1 MHSLKKFFSILLR
14 VGISLILLVLLFKF
28 NKIDLAGIWEIIRGA
43 NKVFLAFAF
52 LVFFL
57 NYFLCL
63 LRWSMLLRAADI
75 HLPLKRVII
84 SFSGGIFFNLFL
96 PSTIGGDVMRSAD
109 LAAHTRKTSEV
120 IASVFVDR
128 LSGYTG
134 LVILTL
140 LAVVFGWQ
148 YVQNASVLL
157 SVIIITAILVGVLLV
172 VFNKAAY
179 SMISKFL
186 STPGAGKIKASLKN
200 LHHEIHIFRRQKK
213 MLLNSVL
220 LSLLVQVTGPLSFY
234 LIATSIGI
242 NIKAI
247 YFFVFLPIIGA
258 ITLLPIS
265 IGGLGLRD
273 ASTIFYFGKAGVDE
287 HMSLAMS
294 LLSFAFI
301 IIFGAIGGI
310 IYVLTVRHR
319 RVQHHQSPPVR

>member
-1 MHSLKKFFSILLR
+1 MQSFKKFFSIFLR
-14 VGISLILLVLLFKF
+14 IGISLILLVLLFKF
-28 NKIDLAGIWEIIRGA
+28 NKIDTHGLWETIKSA
-43 NKVFLAFAF
+43 NKLFLF
-52 LVFFL
+52 LSFFVLFL
-57 NYFLCL
+57 NYCLCL
-63 LRWSMLLRAADI
+63 LRWRMLLDAADI

-109 LAAHTRKTSEV
+109 LAAHTKKTSEV
-120 IASVFVDR
+120 IATVFVDR

-140 LAVVFGWQ
+140 LSVLFGWKYLQ
-148 YVQNASVLL
+148 HASVFF
-157 SVIIITAILVGVLLV
+157 SVIIITAILAAVLLAL
-172 VFNKAAY
+172 FNKFVY
-179 SMISKFL
+179 VKINKFL
-186 STPGAGKIKASLKN
+186 SAPGAGKIKEAIKN

-213 MLLNSVL
+213 MIFYNLL
-220 LSLLVQVTGPLSFY
+220 LSLLVQATGPLSFY
-234 LIATSIGI
+234 LIALALGL

-273 ASTIFYFGKAGVDE
+273 ASMIFYFGKVGVTE
-287 HMSLAMS
+287 HMSLVMS
-294 LLSFAFI
+294 LLSFGFI

-310 IYVLTVRHR
+310 IYVLTIRNR
-319 RVQHHQSPPVR
+319 RLQHYK